1 MMAWTPPH
9 EKLGRKG
16 QPRAVVFT
24 GLLVSLSEE
33 MEAPSCWGSLLCADT
48 MRHAGTCS
56 LVAAPDQS
64 QLHKPALLGRACPHE
79 HLGLWDVTR
88 ERRERPERLRLA
100 RDQCVYI

>member
-64 QLHKPALLGRACPHE
+64 QLHKPALLGRACPHGVCLDPKTP
-79 HLGLWDVTR
+79 HKIQTFHH
-88 ERRERPERLRLA
+88 
-100 RDQCVYI
+100 IKITSKH